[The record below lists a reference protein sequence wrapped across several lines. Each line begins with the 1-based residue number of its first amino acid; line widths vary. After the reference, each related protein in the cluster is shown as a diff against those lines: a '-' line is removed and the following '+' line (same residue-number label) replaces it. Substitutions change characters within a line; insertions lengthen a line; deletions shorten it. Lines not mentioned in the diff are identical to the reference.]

1 MTLPGYLKIP
11 RDELIRRAEAAKARL
26 LKCDICPNNCGVD
39 RLSGKVGVCGAKAAA
54 EVASYN
60 IHMGEEPPISGTQ
73 GSGTIFFSHCTLKC
87 VYCQNWPISQKGNG
101 KTVDADGLA
110 GMMLEL
116 KRRGAHN
123 VNFVTPTHYMPR
135 ILEALVVAVDRGFDL
150 PIVYNTSGYE
160 VVPVLR
166 LLDGIV
172 DVYLPDMRYACDLQA
187 KKYSKAKMYSMYNR
201 AAIKEMFR
209 QVGAAKNQLGIAENQ
224 AGSANNQADWDGPE
238 CGIYN
243 RVGSLVTDEDG
254 IAVRGLIVRH
264 LVLPGGISG
273 TEEVMKFLAEE
284 VDRGVHISLMD
295 QYFPAYLAETIPE
308 LSRKITPDEYQAAID
323 IQEKYGLHEGWVQE
337 H

>member
-1 MTLPGYLKIP
+1 
-11 RDELIRRAEAAKARL
+11 
-26 LKCDICPNNCGVD
+26 VD

-201 AAIKEMFR
+201 VAVKEMFR
-209 QVGAAKNQLGIAENQ
+209 QVGN
-224 AGSANNQADWDGPE
+224 
-238 CGIYN
+238 
-243 RVGSLVTDEDG
+243 LVTDEDAV
-254 IAVRGLIVRH
+254 AVRGLIVRH
-264 LVLPGGISG
+264 MVLPGGISG

-295 QYFPAYLAETIPE
+295 QYFPAYLAEGIPE
-308 LSRKITPDEYQAAID
+308 LARKITAEEYQAAMD